1 MSRERLAG
9 AILAA
14 GKGSRLI
21 PISENYP
28 KPLLPICNKPIV
40 QYQME
45 YMKDLG
51 IDEIFVVV
59 GHLQEHFENTFGDGS
74 RLGLKLH
81 FLEQESQIGIAH
93 AVSKLE
99 RHIHSP
105 FILFLGDIFIIPNNL
120 KKLLDIFYDKEA
132 GAVLAT
138 KIDTP
143 DNIKRNFAI
152 RLDEDGR
159 VIRVIEKPRYP
170 PNNLKGCGIYLFDQA
185 IFDAIRRTPR
195 TAMRDEYEITE
206 SIQIFINDGY
216 PVYCADVVRDDM
228 NITFPKDLIM
238 CNVHELHSRGLT
250 SLIGNNVSMEDGVEL
265 VDTVIGDNCLIEGK
279 PRFVNSLIFPGTK
292 VKQQDLI
299 ENSIITPDYRLDFED
314 M

>member
-1 MSRERLAG
+1 MSHERLAG

-45 YMKDLG
+45 YMRDLG
-51 IDEIFVVV
+51 IAEIFVVV
-59 GHLQEHFENTFGDGS
+59 GHLQEHFERTFGDGS
-74 RLGLKLH
+74 ALGLELH
-81 FLEQESQIGIAH
+81 FLEQESQLGIAH

-99 RHIHSP
+99 RYIHSP
-105 FILFLGDIFIIPNNL
+105 FLLFLGDIFIIPNQLNR
-120 KKLLDIFYDKEA
+120 LLEIFKDKEA

-152 RLDEDGR
+152 RLDKDGR

-206 SIQIFINDGY
+206 SIQIFIDDGY

-228 NITFPKDLIM
+228 NITFPKDLIQ
-238 CNVHELHSRGLT
+238 CNIHELHSQGLT
-250 SLIGNNVSMEDGVEL
+250 HLVGKDVVIDPDTEL
-265 VDTVIGDNCLIEGK
+265 VDTVIGDGCIIDGK
-279 PRFVNSLIFPGTK
+279 PKIVNSLVFPGTR

-299 ENSIITPDYRLDFED
+299 ENSIITPEYRLDFDES
-314 M
+314 

>member
-1 MSRERLAG
+1 MPRERLVG

-21 PISENYP
+21 PISEDYP

-45 YMKDLG
+45 YMRDLG
-51 IDEIFVVV
+51 IGEIFLVV
-59 GHLQEHFENTFGDGS
+59 GHLQEHFVRTFGDGS
-74 RLGLKLH
+74 SLGLNLH
-81 FLEQESQIGIAH
+81 FLEQESQLGIAH
-93 AVSKLE
+93 AVFMLE
-99 RHIHSP
+99 RYIHSP
-105 FILFLGDIFIIPNNL
+105 FLLFLGDIFIIPNNL
-120 KKLLDIFYDKEA
+120 EKLLKIFYEKEA

-152 RLDEDGR
+152 RLNEEGR
-159 VIRVIEKPRYP
+159 VTRVIEKPRYP

-206 SIQIFINDGY
+206 SIQIFIDDGY

-228 NITFPKDLIM
+228 NITFPKDLIL
-238 CNVHELHSRGLT
+238 CNINELHSRGLT
-250 SLIGNNVSMEDGVEL
+250 KLVGKNVEMDEGTEL
-265 VDTVIGDNCLIEGK
+265 VDTVVGDGCVIEGT
-279 PRFVNSLIFPGTK
+279 PRIVSTLIFPNAR
-292 VKQQDLI
+292 VKSQEHI
-299 ENSIITPDYRLDFED
+299 ENSIITPDYRLDFEGL
-314 M
+314 